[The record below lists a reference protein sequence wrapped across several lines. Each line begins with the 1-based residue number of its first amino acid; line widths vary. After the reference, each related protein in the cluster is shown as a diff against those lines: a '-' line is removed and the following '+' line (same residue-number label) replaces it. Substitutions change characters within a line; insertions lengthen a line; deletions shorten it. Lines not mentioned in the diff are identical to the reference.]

1 MNDEKKSLFRKASV
15 DRLSSPEQLND
26 YLHVTTPAVWAVLAA
41 TIALLAGIF
50 LWSCFAV
57 IESYAPGSA
66 SVDDGVMTLTFSDP
80 AVAENVETGMTVS
93 IGDTKVQITSVGQD
107 ADGRKIATAA
117 VNMPDGVYEAKVGYR
132 QTQMIRMLFN

>member
-50 LWSCFAV
+50 LWSFVAV
-57 IESYAPGSA
+57 IERYAPGSA